1 MKFFRKKDKRKDAS
15 QSGIP
20 SFGLGTDVG
29 GSGTFSGYGNA
40 GFNPARSGPGPGRFR
55 PMANRRSAMLLSELP
70 PQVLKRIFGFVCPHS
85 KDESYDTW
93 EDSSQEFAC
102 MLCDLRDLAHC
113 AATSKAWRQAAIGLL

>member
-15 QSGIP
+15 QRGIP
-20 SFGLGTDVG
+20 SFSPGTDAG
-29 GSGTFSGYGNA
+29 GGTFSSYGNIA
-40 GFNPARSGPGPGRFR
+40 FNPIRSGPGQFR
-55 PMANRRSAMLLSELP
+55 PMANHRSAMLLSELP
-70 PQVLKRIFGFVCPHS
+70 PQVLERIFGFVCPHS

-113 AATSKAWRQAAIGLL
+113 VATSKTWRQVAVGLL